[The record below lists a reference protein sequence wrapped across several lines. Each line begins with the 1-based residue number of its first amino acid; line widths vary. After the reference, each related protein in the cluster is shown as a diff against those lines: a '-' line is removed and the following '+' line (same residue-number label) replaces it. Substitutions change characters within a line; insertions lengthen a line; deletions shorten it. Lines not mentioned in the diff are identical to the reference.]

1 MPPVNSEVLVHLQ
14 NIESPEQLNARIINK
29 TVNTR
34 QAIECKGQNVWY
46 ENGHIS
52 NPKIDRKL
60 NKN

>member
-1 MPPVNSEVLVHLQ
+1 
-14 NIESPEQLNARIINK
+14 LNARIINK

-34 QAIECKGQNVWY
+34 QAIECKGQSVWY

-52 NPKIDRKL
+52 IPKIDRKL